1 MDRFWAVGRRIAGC
15 LIVACLGYALPLHA
29 QYFGRNKVQYH
40 SFNFDVLKTEHFDV
54 YFYPAERD
62 AAGIAGRMA
71 ERWYTRLSTLF
82 DHQLKGRQPLIL
94 YASPEE
100 FRETNAVGGDLG
112 EGTGGVTEA
121 LRRRIVLP
129 IGGTLGDLDHVIGHE
144 LTHAFQYDVTGYG
157 QAGVSAAAQLPLWF
171 IEGMAEYASLGP
183 VNAPDRDVDARGP
196 RGHGKGLAAHA
207 SASSTIPDSS
217 LTATV
222 RRS

>member
-62 AAGIAGRMA
+62 AAGIAGQMA

-100 FRETNAVGGDLG
+100 FKRPTRW
-112 EGTGGVTEA
+112 GVIWGKVPGA
-121 LRRRIVLP
+121 SRRRC
-129 IGGTLGDLDHVIGHE
+129 GG
-144 LTHAFQYDVTGYG
+144 
-157 QAGVSAAAQLPLWF
+157 
-171 IEGMAEYASLGP
+171 
-183 VNAPDRDVDARGP
+183 
-196 RGHGKGLAAHA
+196 
-207 SASSTIPDSS
+207 ASSFLSAEHWATSTTSS
-217 LTATV
+217 VT
-222 RRS
+222 S